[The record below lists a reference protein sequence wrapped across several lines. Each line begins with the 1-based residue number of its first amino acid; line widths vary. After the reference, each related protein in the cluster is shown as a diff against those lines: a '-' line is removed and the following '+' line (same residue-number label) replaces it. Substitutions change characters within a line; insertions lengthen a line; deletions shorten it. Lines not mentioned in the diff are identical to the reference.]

1 MSNKAGKTYECPDM
15 AAFMRRT
22 ARALVRRAGEG
33 DLEALTALADV
44 DRAVGEAIVQ
54 AARAA
59 HYGPQRY
66 SWGEI
71 ARELGVTRQAAQK
84 RFTLP
89 DLDEER
95 ECAS

>member
-15 AAFMRRT
+15 AAMMTRL
-22 ARALVRRAGEG
+22 ARAMVRRADEG
-33 DLEALTALADV
+33 DLEALTALAAVDV
-44 DRAVGEAIVQ
+44 AVRDAIVA
-54 AARAA
+54 AARAL
-59 HYGPQRY
+59 HYGRQSY

-84 RFTLP
+84 RFALP
-89 DLDEER
+89 DDVES